1 VGAALLTPDAPL
13 ALAWVGALSSLERAL
28 RRDPRWTLAA
38 GLFLG
43 LGALSK
49 LTAGLLALALLGAL
63 LATADGRRL
72 LRGPWPW
79 LGALIALAAAT
90 PMILWNAAN
99 GWPSF
104 AYQASH
110 GLRGRSFS
118 AGRLAGSIGAQ
129 LAYVSP
135 GLLVLGAGA
144 AWRALRARADAVEA
158 ALAFS
163 ALPVVA
169 FFTAAAAFTPGALP
183 HWPGPGWLSASIL
196 LAIAGS
202 RWLRAAIRSGL
213 AIVAA
218 LVALLAAAAVVPLP
232 LPIGALKELP
242 LGWRAGAVAARAAAG
257 DARLAAAHWI
267 ALGQLGWY
275 DRRSP
280 AYLGDRPS
288 GPWFYDPDPL
298 ARGEPLLVV
307 TVDGLGP
314 QRARLEERMGPLEPA
329 GEFEARYGE
338 RMIRRFRFWRWRR

>member
-1 VGAALLTPDAPL
+1 
-13 ALAWVGALSSLERAL
+13 
-28 RRDPRWTLAA
+28 
-38 GLFLG
+38 
-43 LGALSK
+43 
-49 LTAGLLALALLGAL
+49 
-63 LATADGRRL
+63 
-72 LRGPWPW
+72 
-79 LGALIALAAAT
+79 
-90 PMILWNAAN
+90 MILWNAAN

-218 LVALLAAAAVVPLP
+218 LLALLAAAAVVPLP

-257 DARLAAAHWI
+257 DARLAASHWI